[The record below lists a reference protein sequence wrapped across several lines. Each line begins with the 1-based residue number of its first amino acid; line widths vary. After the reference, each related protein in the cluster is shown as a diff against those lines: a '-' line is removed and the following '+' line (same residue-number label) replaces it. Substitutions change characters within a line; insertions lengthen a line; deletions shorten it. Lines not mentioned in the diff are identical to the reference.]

1 MILAADPPAASTTLA
16 TALTVAAYLLATL
29 PAAPERRWPLQAL
42 VAAWGLQ
49 ALVLVSDAW
58 PGADGLPG
66 LRIGF
71 APVLSLTVWLV
82 IAIHGLE
89 SRMLPVPRLRRTLAA
104 TGAVA
109 AALAWVFPGE
119 LHVVAHSHWAP
130 LHWLLGLLSYGLF
143 GAAVLHALLLDNAE
157 RRLRSGIGTGS
168 GTFGV
173 PLMRL
178 ERLTFRFVQAGF
190 IVLTLALLLGLSS
203 AYWRWDHKTVLSLLG
218 WATLAALLIG
228 RRVRGWRGHLA
239 TRWLYAGAL
248 LLLLAYVGSRFVLE
262 VVLQRA
268 TG

>member
-1 MILAADPPAASTTLA
+1 MILAVDPPAASTTLA
-16 TALTVAAYLLATL
+16 TVLTVAIYLAAAL
-29 PAAPERRWPLQAL
+29 PAGMDRRWPLQAL

-49 ALVLVSDAW
+49 ALVLISDAL
-58 PGADGLPG
+58 PEGGVPG

-82 IAIHGLE
+82 LAIHGLE
-89 SRMLPVPRLRRTLAA
+89 SRMLPVPRLRRTLASA
-104 TGAVA
+104 GAVA
-109 AALAWVFPGE
+109 VALAWVFPGE
-119 LHVVAHSHWAP
+119 LHVVAHSRWAP
-130 LHWLLGLLSYGLF
+130 LHWLLGLCSYGLF

-157 RRLRSGIGTGS
+157 RRMRRGAGTGS
-168 GTFGV
+168 GAFGV

-178 ERLTFRFVQAGF
+178 EHLTFRFVEAGF
-190 IVLTLALLLGLSS
+190 AVLTLALVLGLSS

-268 TG
+268 AN